1 MIYGK
6 VGLLYLNQTK
16 EKKMGGNQKTSHE
29 TALRVVNNEAKK
41 TVDHVLWY
49 YYSAIALT
57 FVLDFESEHDLDFF
71 FEVLIRK
78 PQVTNKCE

>member
-1 MIYGK
+1 MGRWGFHISK
-6 VGLLYLNQTK
+6 PNK
-16 EKKMGGNQKTSHE
+16 REKLRGNQKTSHE